1 LPAVIDNISKSD
13 KIHLI
18 KSFWIRIAF
27 SSTKVKTPV
36 KQHTSASES
45 QIPSQETPMIRAI
58 SLFPNDADS
67 EIVNAMI
74 KVLESSLKQTSG
86 VLSISTNEGVLMSPG
101 GPPPYARV
109 VEFTFDSLE
118 SMMAWTQSERA
129 QSQKEQ
135 MNSLRPVMLYYEVK
149 EL

>member
-1 LPAVIDNISKSD
+1 
-13 KIHLI
+13 
-18 KSFWIRIAF
+18 
-27 SSTKVKTPV
+27 
-36 KQHTSASES
+36 
-45 QIPSQETPMIRAI
+45 MIRAI

-74 KVLESSLKQTSG
+74 KVLESSLKQTPG